1 MRKIFI
7 LSILACFSSITVA
20 DSTSSYV
27 GQESREIKALS
38 QEKVRGLLDGNGLG
52 YAKVA
57 ELNGYPGPAHVL
69 ELSKELQL
77 SEEQKEQ
84 TEELFNTMKN
94 NAKVLGSD
102 LITAEKELEIAFVSG
117 EISESKVTSSI
128 QNIALI
134 EGKLRA
140 VHVNAHLVQKAIL
153 TPNQVHKYNKLRG
166 YSSKG
171 HHHH

>member
-153 TPNQVHKYNKLRG
+153 TPNQVHTYNKLRG